1 MKFFKIL
8 LLNTSKIEK
17 GKNKMRNIFLT
28 LIIAGSLFAANNLSV
43 SSVSDDGA
51 GNAIFTLGYSFDV
64 DVAGFQFDLLSDGLF
79 TLTGAEG
86 GACTDAGF
94 MVSTNESG
102 RVIGFSLDGDV
113 IAAGMGDFITLTGT
127 YDIVNNG
134 TVVNLTALDDCD
146 SDGDPGCDSDDTRMV
161 LSDADAQAVES
172 SFISSSW
179 TVGDGTLDNEQPLLY
194 KLSANYPNPFN
205 PSTTIDYS
213 IATAGEV
220 NIIVY
225 DMMGR
230 EVRTLVSDFATPGSY
245 SVVWDAVN
253 NNGLA
258 VSAGMYVYKMI
269 SGDFV
274 EVNKML
280 LVK

>member
-1 MKFFKIL
+1 
-8 LLNTSKIEK
+8 
-17 GKNKMRNIFLT
+17 MRNIFLT
-28 LIIAGSLFAANNLSV
+28 LMIAGSLFAANTLSV
-43 SSVSDDGA
+43 SSVTDDGAGNLTMSLAYNFMDDVSGFQFNLLSDDGA
-51 GNAIFTLGYSFDV
+51 GANVL
-64 DVAGFQFDLLSDGLF
+64 
-79 TLTGAEG
+79 TLTGAAG
-86 GACTDAGF
+86 GVTDPCDTGCGF
-94 MVSTNESG
+94 TVSSSATT
-102 RVIGFSLDGDV
+102 VLGFSFSGA
-113 IAAGMGDFITLTGT
+113 IIPAGSGDFLTLTAT
-127 YDIVNNG
+127 YNVANNG
-134 TVVNLTALDDCD
+134 TVVNITALEDCD
-146 SDGDPGCDSDDTRMV
+146 SDGTTACEQNADNTRML
-161 LSDADAQAVES
+161 LSDADAQPLES
-172 SFISSSW
+172 SFISSAW
-179 TVGDGTLDNEQPLLY
+179 TVGDGTLDNEQPLAY
-194 KLSANYPNPFN
+194 ELSANYPNPFN

-230 EVRTLVSDFATPGSY
+230 EVRTLVSNFATPGSY

-253 NNGLA
+253 NDGLS

>member
-1 MKFFKIL
+1 
-8 LLNTSKIEK
+8 
-17 GKNKMRNIFLT
+17 MRNIFLT
-28 LIIAGSLFAANNLSV
+28 LMIAGSLFAANTLNI
-43 SSVSDDGA
+43 SSVGDDSA
-51 GNAIFTLGYSFDV
+51 GNATFTLGYSFDV

-86 GACTDAGF
+86 GACDAAGF

-102 RVIGFSLDGDV
+102 RVIGFSLTGAV
-113 IAAGMGDFITLTGT
+113 IAAGSGDFITLTGT
-127 YDIVNNG
+127 YDTANSG
-134 TVVNLTALDDCD
+134 MVVTLRAIEDCD
-146 SDGDPGCDSDDTRMV
+146 SDGDPACDSDDTRMV
-161 LSDADAQAVES
+161 LSDADALAVES

-179 TVGDGTLDNEQPLLY
+179 TVGDGTLDNEQPLAY
-194 KLSANYPNPFN
+194 TLSANYPNPFN
-205 PSTTIDYS
+205 PSTTINYS
-213 IATAGEV
+213 IASAGEV
-220 NIIVY
+220 SIVVY

-230 EVRTLVSDFATPGSY
+230 HIRTLVSDFATPGSY
-245 SVVWDAVN
+245 NVVWDAKN
-253 NNGLA
+253 DDGLS

>member
-1 MKFFKIL
+1 
-8 LLNTSKIEK
+8 
-17 GKNKMRNIFLT
+17 MRNIFLT
-28 LIIAGSLFAANNLSV
+28 LMIAGSLFAANTLSV

-51 GNAIFTLGYSFDV
+51 GNVLFTLGYSFDE

-79 TLTGAEG
+79 TLAGAEG
-86 GACTDAGF
+86 GACDAAGF

-102 RVIGFSLDGDV
+102 RVIGFSLSGAV
-113 IAAGMGDFITLTGT
+113 IAAGSGDFITLTGT
-127 YDIVNNG
+127 YDTTNNG
-134 TVVNLTALDDCD
+134 TVVNLTALEDCD
-146 SDGDPGCDSDDTRMV
+146 SDGDPACDSDDTRMV
-161 LSDADAQAVES
+161 LSDADALAVES

-179 TVGDGTLDNEQPLLY
+179 TVGDGTLDNEQPLTY
-194 KLSANYPNPFN
+194 TLSANYPNPFN

-213 IATAGEV
+213 IASAGEV
-220 NIIVY
+220 SIVVY

-230 EVRTLVSDFATPGSY
+230 HIRTLVSDFATPGSY
-245 SVVWDAVN
+245 NVVWDAKN
-253 NNGLA
+253 DDGLS